1 MFHGLFLFSYR
12 TGIQHVTGIPHS
24 STAQA
29 IVESV
34 HRTLKAMLNKQKRR
48 NPMGSV
54 TPQEQLDKLL
64 YVLYFLNRSDH
75 QLFTTAADRQFG
87 MVPPFVV
94 PPKVWYKEFGEP
106 QWTGPVE
113 LITWGRGYAC
123 VLLSTGPRWF
133 PKICEA
139 IS

>member
-1 MFHGLFLFSYR
+1 
-12 TGIQHVTGIPHS
+12 
-24 STAQA
+24 
-29 IVESV
+29 
-34 HRTLKAMLNKQKRR
+34 
-48 NPMGSV
+48 MGSV

-87 MVPPFVV
+87 VVPPFVV

-113 LITWGRGYAC
+113 LITWGRGYVC
-123 VLLSTGPRWF
+123 VLLSTGPRWL
-133 PKICEA
+133 PAKYVKLYHELKERNAESDARGDHAYSEGATSDVEA
-139 IS
+139 EEIHSG